1 MWFQHL
7 NDIGIPNDFLNTIT
21 NGCDL
26 NVRNS
31 FHNRLKLLMVLWLEY
46 EKSWMKL
53 EAWIGQNFNKFEYQ
67 SAMDSSAYD
76 DFRYDVQNRTWFY
89 KDEEVLPSFITL
101 QGTGTRFRQN
111 WKLFTNLFP
120 FKNPLF
126 NIYLRELENNFRE
139 SIVKKTSKI
148 KDKRDLSSFIVKE
161 WYNF

>member
-1 MWFQHL
+1 
-7 NDIGIPNDFLNTIT
+7 
-21 NGCDL
+21 
-26 NVRNS
+26 
-31 FHNRLKLLMVLWLEY
+31 MVLWLEY